1 MVYTPL
7 IGFTLFVMIF
17 LGAAFTLSYFWWADR
32 YKTPEV
38 IAAEVMQFSEQF
50 TNALSVFA
58 VGMLAFGI
66 MLTSC
71 QTLNAYPRSWFR
83 FRDSQRCDR

>member
-1 MVYTPL
+1 MYTPL
-7 IGFTLFVMIF
+7 ISFTLLVILF
-17 LGAAFTLSYFWWADR
+17 LGLAFTLSYFWWADR

-50 TNALSVFA
+50 TNAFSVFV

-66 MLTSC
+66 MLIF
-71 QTLNAYPRSWFR
+71 LRA
-83 FRDSQRCDR
+83 

>member
-7 IGFTLFVMIF
+7 IVFTLVVMLF
-17 LGAAFTLSYFWWADR
+17 LGSAFTLSYFWWADR

-50 TNALSVFA
+50 TNALSIFA
-58 VGMLAFGI
+58 IAFALCAALYDFI
-66 MLTSC
+66 
-71 QTLNAYPRSWFR
+71 QV
-83 FRDSQRCDR
+83 

>member
-7 IGFTLFVMIF
+7 IGFTLFVILF

-50 TNALSVFA
+50 TNAISVFA

-66 MLTSC
+66 MLIF
-71 QTLNAYPRSWFR
+71 LNFSIR
-83 FRDSQRCDR
+83 

>member
-66 MLTSC
+66 MLIF
-71 QTLNAYPRSWFR
+71 LNFSVKVV
-83 FRDSQRCDR
+83 S

>member
-7 IGFTLFVMIF
+7 IGFTLFVILF
-17 LGAAFTLSYFWWADR
+17 LGAAFTLSYFWWTDR

-50 TNALSVFA
+50 TNAFSVFA
-58 VGMLAFGI
+58 VGLLAFGI
-66 MLTSC
+66 M
-71 QTLNAYPRSWFR
+71 QIFLNLSI
-83 FRDSQRCDR
+83 Q

>member
-7 IGFTLFVMIF
+7 IGFTLVVMLF
-17 LGAAFTLSYFWWADR
+17 LGSAFTLSYFWWADR

-50 TNALSVFA
+50 INALSVFA

-66 MLTSC
+66 MLIF
-71 QTLNAYPRSWFR
+71 LNS
-83 FRDSQRCDR
+83 SIK

>member
-7 IGFTLFVMIF
+7 ISFTLLVMLF

-50 TNALSVFA
+50 TNAFSVFA
-58 VGMLAFGI
+58 IGLLAFGI
-66 MLTSC
+66 MLVF
-71 QTLNAYPRSWFR
+71 LNFSLK
-83 FRDSQRCDR
+83 

>member
-7 IGFTLFVMIF
+7 IGFTLFVILF

-50 TNALSVFA
+50 TNAFSVFA
-58 VGMLAFGI
+58 IGLLAFGI
-66 MLTSC
+66 MLIF
-71 QTLNAYPRSWFR
+71 LNLSI
-83 FRDSQRCDR
+83 Q

>member
-1 MVYTPL
+1 MYTPL
-7 IGFTLFVMIF
+7 ISFTLLVVLF
-17 LGAAFTLSYFWWADR
+17 LGIAFTLSYFWWADR

-50 TNALSVFA
+50 TNAFSVFA

-66 MLTSC
+66 MLIF
-71 QTLNAYPRSWFR
+71 LRA
-83 FRDSQRCDR
+83 

>member
-7 IGFTLFVMIF
+7 ISFTLLVILF

-50 TNALSVFA
+50 TNALSDFA

-66 MLTSC
+66 MLIF
-71 QTLNAYPRSWFR
+71 LNS
-83 FRDSQRCDR
+83 SLK

>member
-1 MVYTPL
+1 MVYSPL
-7 IGFTLFVMIF
+7 IGFTLVVMLF
-17 LGAAFTLSYFWWADR
+17 LGSAFTLSYFWWADR

-50 TNALSVFA
+50 INALSVFV

-66 MLTSC
+66 MLIF
-71 QTLNAYPRSWFR
+71 LNS
-83 FRDSQRCDR
+83 SIK

>member
-7 IGFTLFVMIF
+7 IVFTLVVMLF
-17 LGAAFTLSYFWWADR
+17 LGSAFTLSYFWWADR

-50 TNALSVFA
+50 TNALSIFA
-58 VGMLAFGI
+58 IGMLAFALI
-66 MLTSC
+66 LISI
-71 QTLNAYPRSWFR
+71 NYSVKV
-83 FRDSQRCDR
+83 SV

>member
-7 IGFTLFVMIF
+7 ISFTILVTLF

-38 IAAEVMQFSEQF
+38 IAAEVMHFSEQF
-50 TNALSVFA
+50 TNIFSVFA
-58 VGMLAFGI
+58 VGILAFGI
-66 MLTSC
+66 ILVSIKF
-71 QTLNAYPRSWFR
+71 SIK
-83 FRDSQRCDR
+83 

>member
-1 MVYTPL
+1 MYTPL
-7 IGFTLFVMIF
+7 ISFTLLVILF
-17 LGAAFTLSYFWWADR
+17 LGLAFSLSYFWWADR

-50 TNALSVFA
+50 TNAFSVFA

-66 MLTSC
+66 MLIF
-71 QTLNAYPRSWFR
+71 LRA
-83 FRDSQRCDR
+83 

>member
-7 IGFTLFVMIF
+7 IGFTLFVILF

-38 IAAEVMQFSEQF
+38 IAAEVMHFSEQF
-50 TNALSVFA
+50 TNVFSVFA

-66 MLTSC
+66 MLIF
-71 QTLNAYPRSWFR
+71 LNFSI
-83 FRDSQRCDR
+83 Q